1 MNGAW
6 TALVLAAGRPDDPL
20 ATAEGV
26 SNKTLIDVHGRSI
39 LQRVL
44 DALAAAPS
52 VGRVVVAIEDAKL
65 LADLSPRPEAAK
77 AAERV
82 VDTVAAC
89 LRQLGPPLLIV
100 TGDHALLTP
109 SMVEEFLA
117 GAVAAGAG
125 AAVGLAPAT
134 TIQAAYPNV
143 RRTYL
148 KFADDGY
155 SGCNLFALASAHT
168 SVTSSKNSPTTR
180 PLTEAMMSLSRPLL
194 PSGPSNTISQSP
206 RLPRALPE
214 VWKVTP
220 ITSGGRTTP
229 IAGVRSTSSRS
240 RTARI
245 DTRCAFSQASL
256 GQTHPLTRTL
266 SFLMSLRSSW
276 K

>member
-155 SGCNLFALASAHT
+155 SGCNLFALASADADRALDFWQE
-168 SVTSSKNSPTTR
+168 VDRNRKR
-180 PLTEAMMSLSRPLL
+180 PLALIRAVDPWALALYVSGRLSLDRAMERLGRKIGLRVAAIRMRDAEAAIDVDKPDDL
-194 PSGPSNTISQSP
+194 
-206 RLPRALPE
+206 AL
-214 VWKVTP
+214 VRQ
-220 ITSGGRTTP
+220 ILGGR
-229 IAGVRSTSSRS
+229 
-240 RTARI
+240 
-245 DTRCAFSQASL
+245 SL
-256 GQTHPLTRTL
+256 TFEPGRPDPQ
-266 SFLMSLRSSW
+266 S
-276 K
+276 